1 MVNLAY
7 IGYNSENLPTS
18 LVKGIMTLAAPYAP
32 LDGVNEKGLAVG
44 VLQIK
49 TTPTNQQTDK
59 VDITTTSAIRLL
71 LDRAATV
78 EEAIELLS
86 QYDMH
91 ASANSC
97 YHFHIADANGGSVI
111 VEYIDD
117 EMSVV
122 QDDAATNFLLT
133 PGEYDFGKG
142 EDRYATLRETLDANG
157 GIFENGDLAM
167 NLLEAVSQQVSEE
180 KKSSTQ
186 WSCVYDQHAV
196 SVDIAMNM
204 DYEKVYTF
212 GL

>member
-1 MVNLAY
+1 MFAATQKKDVY
-7 IGYNSENLPTS
+7 KRQGYNSENLPTS

-122 QDDAATNFLLT
+122 PVSYTHLDVYKRQAQGWSPVQTTSLPRWSSSRRAR
-133 PGEYDFGKG
+133 PGFRKPLPFN
-142 EDRYATLRETLDANG
+142 R
-157 GIFENGDLAM
+157 
-167 NLLEAVSQQVSEE
+167 
-180 KKSSTQ
+180 K
-186 WSCVYDQHAV
+186 
-196 SVDIAMNM
+196 
-204 DYEKVYTF
+204 
-212 GL
+212 

>member
-1 MVNLAY
+1 
-7 IGYNSENLPTS
+7 
-18 LVKGIMTLAAPYAP
+18 
-32 LDGVNEKGLAVG
+32 
-44 VLQIK
+44 
-49 TTPTNQQTDK
+49 
-59 VDITTTSAIRLL
+59 
-71 LDRAATV
+71 
-78 EEAIELLS
+78 
-86 QYDMH
+86 MH

-204 DYEKVYTF
+204 NYEKVYTF